1 VKPWVRILALF
12 AAIVLAALFLRVLP
26 PLLVL
31 ALFVVGVALANR
43 ALTSSPKRAPL
54 RTAAQMLGLESVPAE
69 RFALT
74 AYPFALFERG
84 HDARVH
90 EVMQGGWRGSRVQ
103 MFDLAHLPWA
113 LAGTPA
119 PERSLTCVLTL
130 APLDAPHLLVEPH
143 GFLTPV
149 ADRPGLPTAETASE
163 RIGRVFDVRCSDGAF
178 ATAFLDGRMS
188 EWLLGEG
195 GRWGF
200 EITGA
205 AVLLYGPAVPV
216 KDRDLVL
223 GALQAFLDRIPEEL
237 RTAVEPGT
245 PPPPVE
251 TSPPPPAE
259 TPLPPVGT

>member
-1 VKPWVRILALF
+1 MKAWVRIFALF
-12 AAIVLAALFLRVLP
+12 AAIVLAALFFKVLP
-26 PLLVL
+26 PLVVLV
-31 ALFVVGVALANR
+31 LFVVGVAWANQ
-43 ALTSSPKRAPL
+43 ALTSSPKRAPV

-74 AYPFALFERG
+74 AYPFALLERG

-103 MFDLAHLPWA
+103 MFDLAHVPSA
-113 LAGTPA
+113 PAGTPA
-119 PERSLTCVLTL
+119 SERSFTCVLTL
-130 APLDAPHLLVEPH
+130 APLDAPQLLVEPH

-149 ADRPGLPTAETASE
+149 ADRPGVPTAETVPE
-163 RIGRVFDVRCSDGAF
+163 RIGRVFDVRCSDGVF
-178 ATAFLDGRMS
+178 AAAFLDERMS
-188 EWLLGEG
+188 DWLLDEG

-200 EITGA
+200 EVTGP

-223 GALQAFLDRIPEEL
+223 EALQAFLDRIPEEL
-237 RTAVEPGT
+237 RTAAELET

-251 TSPPPPAE
+251 T
-259 TPLPPVGT
+259 